1 MKHFLSATILLLLLM
16 LFCSAS
22 KGPVTVFTIG
32 DSTMATKGESD
43 NPFERGWGQYLQYF
57 FDHDKVIVDNH
68 AKNGRSTLSF
78 INEGRWKT
86 ILDKLQP
93 GDYVFIQFGH
103 NDQKSQA
110 TAAQGGYRDN
120 LIRYIRETRE
130 KGATPVL
137 MTPIVRRRWS
147 ETGTLTDTH
156 GEYPAVVR
164 EVGAEMRVPVIDMQQ
179 KTQELMLSLGVE
191 GSKKLHLFL
200 PAGML
205 TKYPAGVEDNT
216 HLNDYGARKYA
227 SMAAEG
233 IRESRLPIRKYLI
246 PLYVE

>member
-1 MKHFLSATILLLLLM
+1 M
-16 LFCSAS
+16 
-22 KGPVTVFTIG
+22 
-32 DSTMATKGESD
+32 
-43 NPFERGWGQYLQYF
+43 
-57 FDHDKVIVDNH
+57 
-68 AKNGRSTLSF
+68 SF

-191 GSKKLHLFL
+191 GSKNLHLFL

-233 IRESRLPIRKYLI
+233 IREARLPIRKYLI